1 MFIMTGGLMKTLTEL
16 AKMERVHQPPLSV
29 QAMLPLAHRNT
40 VLPDWP
46 VVEMF
51 SLGYLCF

>member
-51 SLGYLCF
+51 SLG